1 MSFEVNANT
10 RNLQGTGASRR
21 LRLAGKVPAIVYGAD
36 KPAANIEL
44 DHNTIVQQLRKEAFH
59 ASILS
64 LNLDGAKEQVLLRDV
79 QFHPW
84 KKLILHM
91 DFQRV
96 NPNQKIHMKVPLHFK
111 NAELSPGVKLGGGNV
126 THILNEVEVSCLP
139 KDLPEFIEVDLS
151 EIAAGHSM
159 HLSEVTLPAGVEF
172 VSMTHGIDQAIAA
185 CVIPRGVA
193 EEETPAAAAPAA
205 AAAAAAP
212 AAAPKAP

>member
-44 DHNTIVQQLRKEAFH
+44 DHNSIVQQMRKEAFH

-79 QFHPW
+79 QVHPW
-84 KKLILHM
+84 KKLILHI

-96 NPNQKIHMKVPLHFK
+96 NPNKKIHMKVPLHFK

-126 THILNEVEVSCLP
+126 SHILNEVEVSCLP
-139 KDLPEFIEVDLS
+139 KDLPEFVEVDLS
-151 EIAAGHSM
+151 NIAAGHSM

-185 CVIPRGVA
+185 CVIPRGMAEDEPVA
-193 EEETPAAAAPAA
+193 G
-205 AAAAAAP
+205 AAAAAP
-212 AAAPKAP
+212 AAAPKAS

>member
-79 QFHPW
+79 QVHPW
-84 KKLILHM
+84 KKLILHI

-139 KDLPEFIEVDLS
+139 KDLPEFMEVDLS
-151 EIAAGHSM
+151 NIAAGQSM
-159 HLSEVTLPAGVEF
+159 HLSEVTLPPGVEF

-193 EEETPAAAAPAA
+193 EEETTATAAAPAA
-205 AAAAAAP
+205 AAVE
-212 AAAPKAP
+212 APKAS